1 MLPGIIRSPK
11 MRFRRASK
19 SGSLI
24 FFGLAGGG
32 DKRAMILPFL
42 TISTC
47 SPSATQ
53 FITVPKSRRSCRRLA
68 VRWMEIRDYLRRESE
83 DGKKAVKQIV
93 FKGERFDVMSV
104 RGWREKALGQVRN
117 IAGEEKA

>member
-1 MLPGIIRSPK
+1 
-11 MRFRRASK
+11 
-19 SGSLI
+19 
-24 FFGLAGGG
+24 
-32 DKRAMILPFL
+32 
-42 TISTC
+42 
-47 SPSATQ
+47 
-53 FITVPKSRRSCRRLA
+53 
-68 VRWMEIRDYLRRESE
+68 MEIRDYLRRESE